1 MIDAKWTRRNNLFI
15 ISQLA
20 EAQRA
25 ADMLTRLS
33 GKADGRMWMWEEEG
47 VCVCVCVWRG
57 LEWQGMGLG
66 GQVVHIFI
74 NLLPSVNQVK
84 HLDSY
89 LAHYKRER
97 RIKLFGFQNS

>member
-33 GKADGRMWMWEEEG
+33 GKADRRMWMWEEEG
-47 VCVCVCVWRG
+47 VCRG
-57 LEWQGMGLG
+57 GEMGLG
-66 GQVVHIFI
+66 GQGVHNF
-74 NLLPSVNQVK
+74 
-84 HLDSY
+84 
-89 LAHYKRER
+89 
-97 RIKLFGFQNS
+97 